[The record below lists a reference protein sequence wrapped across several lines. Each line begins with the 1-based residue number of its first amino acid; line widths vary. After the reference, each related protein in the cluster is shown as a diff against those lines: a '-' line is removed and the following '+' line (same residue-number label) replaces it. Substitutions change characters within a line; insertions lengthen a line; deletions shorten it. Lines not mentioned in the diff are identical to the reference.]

1 MFSYQNV
8 KTISVI
14 LLAMGLFLI
23 TGCAQGTGLV
33 TEAVPSGPTWT
44 PKLYVAGTADATLPS
59 FGWSGGVGGALE
71 APADCTGEGTSATEI
86 TISWTIP
93 AELTGQSGF
102 RVYQGVES
110 LEEEI
115 ADPTAVTFVI
125 GDLAASTQYHLD
137 VRAYTDAGESTAD
150 SCAIDVTT
158 LQ

>member
-1 MFSYQNV
+1 MFSYQDV

-14 LLAMGLFLI
+14 LIAMSLFLI
-23 TGCAQGTGLV
+23 TGCAQGTGQV
-33 TEAVPSGPTWT
+33 TEAVQSGPTWT
-44 PKLYVAGTADATLPS
+44 PKPYVAGTADATLPS
-59 FGWSGGVGGALE
+59 FGWSGGVGSALA
-71 APADCTGEGTSATEI
+71 APADCTGESTSATEV

-93 AELTGQSGF
+93 AEPTGHSGF

-115 ADPTAVTFVI
+115 ADSAAVSFAI
-125 GDLAASTQYHLD
+125 GDLAANTQYHFD

-150 SCAIDVTT
+150 ACAVDVTT